1 LTGPALVG
9 AVFAAL
15 TLLPL
20 VALALRGTT
29 GPSRIVAHRTANT
42 DEPRRAADATVTST
56 R

>member
-1 LTGPALVG
+1 MTGPALVG
-9 AVFAAL
+9 AVFAGL

-29 GPSRIVAHRTANT
+29 GPSRIVAHHTANT
-42 DEPRRAADATVTST
+42 DEPRRAADATITST